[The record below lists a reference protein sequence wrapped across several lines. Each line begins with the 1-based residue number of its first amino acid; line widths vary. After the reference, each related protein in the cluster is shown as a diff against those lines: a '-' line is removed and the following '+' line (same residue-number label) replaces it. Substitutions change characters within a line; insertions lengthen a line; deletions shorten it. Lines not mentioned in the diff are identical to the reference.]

1 MPYRGGGSPHP
12 ERSTPAGACRLAPL
26 ALLLAL
32 GCAHRPGS
40 SDPRNREQ
48 TEGQLALAAL
58 TPTPPSARSAAPTFE
73 NAPAFFEQLTSQA
86 QALAEKPAVPPQ
98 QMQLPR
104 ELASLDY
111 DGYRNIRF
119 RPDRSLWRGEPGR
132 FEVQFF
138 HPGPAYR
145 DPVSVALLDHGE
157 AQPVRFSTDLFT
169 YQGLDRPPA
178 SEGLEFT
185 GFRVH
190 TPLNRDDYRD
200 ELIAFHGASY
210 FRALGKGNVY
220 GVSARGLAIDLG
232 TAKPEEFPVFT
243 HFYLQKPGASDHS
256 LWILALLE
264 SRRATGAYAF
274 RVQPGVST
282 WVDVEARVFL
292 RDAQAAIGLAPLS
305 SMYLCGE
312 EAPNCFGDFRP
323 EIHDSDGLA
332 FWGSNGERLFRP
344 LRNPKRTVTSS
355 FRLDS
360 PRGFGLLQRD
370 RTFDHYQD
378 LEAHYQDRPSVWI
391 QPASG
396 FERGSLRLLEI
407 AARAE
412 TGDNIALA
420 WVPDAPPALPQRLE
434 LRYRLHFA
442 AAADW
447 SNAPGQVA
455 ATRIARTAHG
465 VRFLVDF
472 AVQRP
477 KAGSN
482 GADGPAA
489 SGVEAVVSAS
499 NGRVTEQHL
508 EENPFAHTL
517 RASFEVQPEGK
528 RDVELRA
535 FLKSGADTLTET
547 WSYAWQND

>member
-1 MPYRGGGSPHP
+1 MPRSPTSP
-12 ERSTPAGACRLAPL
+12 RARRLACL
-26 ALLLAL
+26 ALLAA
-32 GCAHRPGS
+32 GCAHRPGNS
-40 SDPRNREQ
+40 EKSES
-48 TEGQLALAAL
+48 QLALAAL
-58 TPTPPSARSAAPTFE
+58 TPAQQSARTQPESARTQPAALAQQPGRSAAPNFE
-73 NAPAFFEQLTSQA
+73 SAPAFFEQLTDQA
-86 QALAEKPAVPPQ
+86 QALAEKPAAPAP

-104 ELASLDY
+104 EIANLDY

-119 RPDRSLWRGEPGR
+119 RPERSLWRGEPGR

-138 HPGPAYR
+138 HAGPAYR
-145 DPVSVALLDHGE
+145 DPVSIAVLDKNE
-157 AQPVRFSTDLFT
+157 AEPVPFSTDLFT
-169 YQGLDRPPA
+169 YQGLDHPPS

-185 GFRVH
+185 GLRVH
-190 TPLNRDDYRD
+190 TPLNRDDYKD

-232 TAKPEEFPVFT
+232 APKAEEFPVFT
-243 HFYLQKPGASDHS
+243 HFYLQHPGASDHS
-256 LWILALLE
+256 VWILALLE

-282 WVDVEARVFL
+282 WVDVDARVFL
-292 RDAQAAIGLAPLS
+292 RDAHAAIGLAPLS

-323 EIHDSDGLA
+323 EVHDSDGLA
-332 FWGSNGERLFRP
+332 FWGGNGERLFRP

-370 RTFDHYQD
+370 RSFDHYQD
-378 LEAHYQDRPSVWI
+378 LEAHYQDRPSVWV

-412 TGDNIALA
+412 TGDNIALT
-420 WVPDAPPALPQRLE
+420 WVPDAPPALPQRLD

-442 AAADW
+442 AAGDW

-455 ATRIARTAHG
+455 ATRIARSAHG

-472 AVQRP
+472 AVNSP
-477 KAGSN
+477 G
-482 GADGPAA
+482 GPGRAA
-489 SGVEAVVSAS
+489 SGVDAVVSAS

-517 RASFEVQPEGK
+517 RASFEVEPEGK

-535 FLKSGADTLTET
+535 FLKAGADTLTET

>member
-1 MPYRGGGSPHP
+1 MSSPTS
-12 ERSTPAGACRLAPL
+12 RRAQRVACLAV
-26 ALLLAL
+26 LLA
-32 GCAHRPGS
+32 GCAHRPGNG
-40 SDPRNREQ
+40 DARNREQ
-48 TEGQLALAAL
+48 PEGQLAVAAL
-58 TPTPPSARSAAPTFE
+58 TPSQPSARTPAPARSASPTFE

-86 QALAEKPAVPPQ
+86 QALAEKPAAPPQ

-104 ELASLDY
+104 ELANLDY

-119 RPDRSLWRGEPGR
+119 RPERSLWRGEPGR

-145 DPVSVALLDHGE
+145 DPVSISVLDHE
-157 AQPVRFSTDLFT
+157 QVQAVPFSTDLFT
-169 YQGLDRPPA
+169 YQGLEHAPPG
-178 SEGLEFT
+178 EGLAFT

-232 TAKPEEFPVFT
+232 SPKPEEFPVFT
-243 HFYLQKPGASDHS
+243 RFYLQKPGAGDHS

-264 SRRATGAYAF
+264 SRRSTGAYAF
-274 RVQPGVST
+274 RVQPGEST
-282 WVDVEARVFL
+282 WVDVDARVFL
-292 RDAQAAIGLAPLS
+292 RDAQAEIGLAPLS
-305 SMYLCGE
+305 SMFLCGE

-378 LEAHYQDRPSVWI
+378 LEAHYQDRPSVWV

-412 TGDNIALA
+412 TGDNIALT
-420 WVPDAPPALPQRLE
+420 WVPDAPPALPQRLD

-442 AAADW
+442 AADDW

-472 AVQRP
+472 AVARP
-477 KAGSN
+477 KAAAAGT
-482 GADGPAA
+482 AA

-499 NGRVTEQHL
+499 NGRVIEQHL

-517 RASFEVQPEGK
+517 RASFEVEPEGK

>member
-1 MPYRGGGSPHP
+1 MLYFRTRCSQ
-12 ERSTPAGACRLAPL
+12 TCL
-26 ALLLAL
+26 ALLLA
-32 GCAHRPGS
+32 GCAHRSGNAES
-40 SDPRNREQ
+40 SEH
-48 TEGQLALAAL
+48 QLALAAL
-58 TPTPPSARSAAPTFE
+58 TPTEAASARTQPVWAAGRSAAPNFE
-73 NAPAFFEQLTSQA
+73 SAPAFFEQLTAQA
-86 QALAEKPAVPPQ
+86 LALAEKPAAPVQ

-104 ELASLDY
+104 ELANLDY
-111 DGYRNIRF
+111 DGYRKIRF
-119 RPDRSLWRGEPGR
+119 RPERSLWRGEPGR

-138 HPGPAYR
+138 HPGPSYR
-145 DPVSVALLDHGE
+145 DPVSIAVLDQKE
-157 AQPVRFSTDLFT
+157 AEPVPFSTDLFS
-169 YQGLDRPPA
+169 YEGLDHPPSA
-178 SEGLEFT
+178 EGLEFT
-185 GFRVH
+185 GLRVH
-190 TPLNRDDYRD
+190 TPLNREDYRD

-232 TAKPEEFPVFT
+232 SPKPEEFPVFT

-256 LWILALLE
+256 VWILALLE

-282 WVDVEARVFL
+282 WVDVDARVFL
-292 RDAQAAIGLAPLS
+292 RDAHAAIGLAPLS

-323 EIHDSDGLA
+323 EIHDSDGVAL
-332 FWGSNGERLFRP
+332 WGSNGERLFRP

-378 LEAHYQDRPSVWI
+378 LEAHYQDRPSVWV

-407 AARAE
+407 AARTE

-420 WVPDAPPALPQRLE
+420 WVPDAPPPLPQRLD

-442 AAADW
+442 AAGDW
-447 SNAPGQVA
+447 SNAPGQVT
-455 ATRIARTAHG
+455 ATRIARSAQR

-472 AVQRP
+472 AVP
-477 KAGSN
+477 SAGNPPGNSSG
-482 GADGPAA
+482 GAEGRSAK
-489 SGVEAVVSAS
+489 GVEAVVSAS

-517 RASFEVQPEGK
+517 RASFEVEPEGK

-535 FLKSGADTLTET
+535 FLKSGPDTLTET

>member
-1 MPYRGGGSPHP
+1 MLFSRRSPGIA
-12 ERSTPAGACRLAPL
+12 RAACL
-26 ALLLAL
+26 ALLA
-32 GCAHRPGS
+32 GCAHRPGN
-40 SDPRNREQ
+40 SDARNREQ
-48 TEGQLALAAL
+48 PEGQLAVAAL
-58 TPTPPSARSAAPTFE
+58 TPGQPAPRTLVVRSAAPTFE
-73 NAPAFFEQLTSQA
+73 QAPAFFEQLSSEA
-86 QALAEKPAVPPQ
+86 QALAEKPAALPP
-98 QMQLPR
+98 QMQLPP
-104 ELASLDY
+104 ELANLDY

-119 RPDRSLWRGEPGR
+119 RPERSLWRGEPGR

-138 HPGPAYR
+138 HPGPGYR
-145 DPVSVALLDHGE
+145 DPVSIAVLDHDR
-157 AQPVRFSTDLFT
+157 AQAVPFSTDLFT
-169 YQGLDRPPA
+169 YQGLEHAPPG
-178 SEGLEFT
+178 EGLQFT

-190 TPLNRDDYRD
+190 TPLNREDYRD

-210 FRALGKGNVY
+210 FRALGKGTVY

-232 TAKPEEFPVFT
+232 SSKPEEFPVFT
-243 HFYLQKPGASDHS
+243 RFYLQKPGAGDRS

-274 RVQPGVST
+274 RVQPGEST
-282 WVDVEARVFL
+282 WVDVDARVFL
-292 RDAQAAIGLAPLS
+292 RDAHAAIGLAPLS

-332 FWGSNGERLFRP
+332 FWASNGERLFRP
-344 LRNPKRTVTSS
+344 LRNPKHTVTSS

-378 LEAHYQDRPSVWI
+378 LEAHYQDRPSVWV
-391 QPASG
+391 QPVSG

-420 WVPDAPPALPQRLE
+420 WVPDAPPGLPERLD

-442 AAADW
+442 AAGDW

-455 ATRIARTAHG
+455 ATRIARTARG

-472 AVQRP
+472 AVARP
-477 KAGSN
+477 YAPAQGAAG
-482 GADGPAA
+482 APA
-489 SGVEAVVSAS
+489 SGVEAMVSAS
-499 NGRVTEQHL
+499 NGRVIEQHL
-508 EENPFAHTL
+508 EDNPFAHTL
-517 RASFEVQPEGK
+517 RASFEVEPEGK

-547 WSYAWQND
+547 WSYAWQNE